1 MKIFNMQNV
10 TTLPLVDIEK
20 SKVSTVSSVGLFT
33 SLVDKGLNRLT
44 DSEIEHIMC
53 TSSLAAFN

>member
-1 MKIFNMQNV
+1 MKNI
-10 TTLPLVDIEK
+10 TTLPLLDTLVDIEK
-20 SKVSTVSSVGLFT
+20 SKTLATEKAGLFT
-33 SLVDKGLNRLT
+33 SLTDKGLNKLT

>member
-1 MKIFNMQNV
+1 MQNISV
-10 TTLPLVDIEK
+10 LPIEVEESRVLSTTK
-20 SKVSTVSSVGLFT
+20 SNFFA

-44 DSEIEHIMC
+44 DAEIEHVMC

>member
-1 MKIFNMQNV
+1 MQNIS
-10 TTLPLVDIEK
+10 TLPLIEIEN
-20 SKVSTVSSVGLFT
+20 SKILAITTNGLFA

-44 DSEIEHIMC
+44 DAEIEHIMC